1 MGRYGNTAIATLD
14 HRHSRRYGSIAI
26 TPLWTTLLLSKLGNI
41 HRNEPSMGYRRRL
54 AVLAALCVI
63 PASPSLAQRSTLAGV
78 YNAEQAARGRDVYA
92 GMCRSCHTAESHT
105 GVSFHKTWEGRSLSE
120 LFGYIS
126 TKMPKNEPGSLA
138 PEEYADL
145 LAYLLKM
152 NQMPAGPNELPAD
165 TVALKTIRIET
176 RPTAAPSRQNR

>member
-1 MGRYGNTAIATLD
+1 
-14 HRHSRRYGSIAI
+14 
-26 TPLWTTLLLSKLGNI
+26 
-41 HRNEPSMGYRRRL
+41 MGYRRRL

-78 YNAEQAARGRDVYA
+78 YNAQQAARGRDVYA

-126 TKMPKNEPGSLA
+126 TRMPKNEPGSPA
-138 PEEYADL
+138 PEEYPDR
-145 LAYLLKM
+145 LAYRLRLS
-152 NQMPAGPNELPAD
+152 PIHAGP
-165 TVALKTIRIET
+165 
-176 RPTAAPSRQNR
+176 